1 MELTIILNFGLE
13 TWRVA
18 EAMAPY
24 LLFGFL
30 AAGLLRVFVSPE
42 WLRRH
47 MGGSGVTPVIKAVLF
62 GAPLPLCSCGV
73 LAVTAS
79 LRRQGAGRAAATGFL
94 LSTPQTGVDSII
106 ATWGTLG
113 PLMAVTRPLLAVLS
127 GMVGGLLVSRYGEQ
141 DNPVKEEETGRSCR
155 VGTSEGSCCERTP
168 ASSETGGNGEHGE
181 GYDRD
186 QPLIRRLANGLRY
199 GLITLPADIARP
211 LVLGILAAG
220 LISAMVPPNT
230 LAPWIGGGPVAMLV
244 MIAVGIPIYVC
255 ATASIPLALSFIHLG
270 ASPGAALAFLVA
282 GPATNAATLAVL
294 WSMMGRRTT
303 LLFLLTVALTA
314 LLGGMA
320 YDALATVA
328 PEMLV
333 PQGGHVHHHEE
344 MEGGSWLFVALLA
357 LSLVAGKIESGIR
370 RVFAPPVSLPD
381 SVSRSSGLPAK
392 EDEEEADVTLTIE
405 NMTCAHCVASV
416 QRIVRDSLPDV
427 TPEIDLGSRRVVLR
441 RSGPRAAAVIE
452 RLRAAG
458 FVVEPVSR

>member
-1 MELTIILNFGLE
+1 
-13 TWRVA
+13 
-18 EAMAPY
+18 
-24 LLFGFL
+24 
-30 AAGLLRVFVSPE
+30 
-42 WLRRH
+42 
-47 MGGSGVTPVIKAVLF
+47 
-62 GAPLPLCSCGV
+62 
-73 LAVTAS
+73 
-79 LRRQGAGRAAATGFL
+79 
-94 LSTPQTGVDSII
+94 
-106 ATWGTLG
+106 
-113 PLMAVTRPLLAVLS
+113 
-127 GMVGGLLVSRYGEQ
+127 
-141 DNPVKEEETGRSCR
+141 
-155 VGTSEGSCCERTP
+155 
-168 ASSETGGNGEHGE
+168 
-181 GYDRD
+181 
-186 QPLIRRLANGLRY
+186 
-199 GLITLPADIARP
+199 
-211 LVLGILAAG
+211 
-220 LISAMVPPNT
+220 MVPPDT

-282 GPATNAATLAVL
+282 GPATNAAALAVL
-294 WSMMGRRTT
+294 WSTMGRRTT

-357 LSLVAGKIESGIR
+357 LSLVAGKIESAIR

-381 SVSRSSGLPAK
+381 SVSRSSALPATA
-392 EDEEEADVTLTIE
+392 DEPASDVTLTIE